1 MSKYKGLKG
10 VFNSLPGERWKPIK
24 GFPRYY
30 ISSFGR
36 IWSDKQN
43 RRYLSSHTD
52 NCGYHHVRL
61 CNNANQ
67 YTRLVHRLVAEAF
80 IDNPNGY
87 KEVNHIDEDKNNN
100 RADNLEWCTRTYNIL
115 YGKAGKE
122 RYIKQAITQR
132 YSRNDLKAVE
142 CLDAKSGEVVHKFNS
157 IAEASRMM
165 MLKAIGGNK
174 CVRSNIGSCCNQ
186 RKFRNTAYG
195 YKWRFADE

>member
-10 VFNSLPGERWKPIK
+10 VFNSLPDERWKPIK

-61 CNNANQ
+61 YNNANQ

-80 IDNPNGY
+80 VDNPNGY

-115 YGKAGKE
+115 YGRAGKE
-122 RYIKQAITQR
+122 RYEKMKVTQR
-132 YSRNDLKAVE
+132 LTHKGQRPVE
-142 CLDAKSGEVVHKFNS
+142 CLDAVTGEVLHRFFS
-157 IAEASRMM
+157 IGEAARVMFGAYGSKRS
-165 MLKAIGGNK
+165 
-174 CVRSNIGSCCNQ
+174 VRSDIISCCRH
-186 RKFRNTAYG
+186 RKNVKTVHG
-195 YKWRFADE
+195 YKWRYADV